1 VVTLV
6 KYKLEYLP
14 VAEKDIRSIALYIAN
29 ELKAPVAAAN
39 LVREIRKR
47 ANNLRDMPYI
57 YREYRSEPQNETI
70 YRAMPVKN
78 HIAFYTVCED
88 RKTVE
93 IHRVLYARMDIDA
106 VLGCEKPEHK

>member
-1 VVTLV
+1 M
-6 KYKLEYLP
+6 KHELEYLP
-14 VAEKDIRSIALYIAN
+14 VAKSDMHGIAMYIAN

-39 LVREIRKR
+39 LMREIRKK
-47 ANNLRDMPYI
+47 ANNLRDMPYM
-57 YREYRSEPQNETI
+57 YREYRSEPQIETV

-78 HIAFYTVCED
+78 HIAFYTVCES

-106 VLGCEKPEHK
+106 IFGYKQAEDK